1 MSETAVR
8 QAYDHIRSAIF
19 NGEFPPGFHLREE
32 EFADTLNMSRTPV
45 RQAIR
50 QLATEGLVD
59 IKENRR
65 SYVTDVADEDIDLIF
80 DLVAFLESYSVRR
93 AAERLTPEQIEELR
107 RIEDKLEAAGPD
119 DDAGF
124 LEANAAFHNLLHDA
138 SGSRLLRKM
147 VDMVISYPMLFYLK
161 AGVHTENETAAK
173 EHREIIDAIVS
184 GSPDYAALK
193 MRIHTETVRQQYKSI
208 QARQSKE
215 R

>member
-1 MSETAVR
+1 MSDTAVK

-19 NGEFPPGFHLREE
+19 NREFPPGFHLREE
-32 EFADTLNMSRTPV
+32 EFAETLNMSRTPV

-80 DLVAFLESYSVRR
+80 DLVALLESYSVKR
-93 AAERLTPEQIEELR
+93 AAERLTPEQIDELKS
-107 RIEDKLEAAGPD
+107 IEDELEAAGPD
-119 DDAGF
+119 DDSSF
-124 LEANAAFHNLLHDA
+124 LEANARFHNLLHDA

-147 VDMVISYPMLFYLK
+147 VDLVISYPMLFYLK

-173 EHREIIDAIVS
+173 EHREIIDAIVN
-184 GSPDYAALK
+184 GTPEYAALK
-193 MRIHTETVRQQYKSI
+193 MRVHTETVRHQYKAI
-208 QARQSKE
+208 QAQNQDPE
-215 R
+215 

>member
-1 MSETAVR
+1 MTDTAVK
-8 QAYDHIRSAIF
+8 QAYDYIRRAIF
-19 NGEFPPGFHLREE
+19 NREFPPGFHLREE

-80 DLVAFLESYSVRR
+80 DLVGMLESYSVRR
-93 AAERLTPEQIEELR
+93 AAERLTPDQLEELQ
-107 RIEDKLEAAGPD
+107 RIEDRLEAAAPD
-119 DDAGF
+119 DDSSF
-124 LEANAAFHNLLHDA
+124 LEANARFHNLLHDA
-138 SGSRLLRKM
+138 SDSRLLRRM
-147 VDMVISYPMLFYLK
+147 LDIVISYPLLFYLK

-173 EHREIIDAIVS
+173 EHREIIDALIH

-193 MRIHTETVRQQYKSI
+193 MRIHTETIRHQYKSV
-208 QARQSKE
+208 QEKLYDD
-215 R
+215 